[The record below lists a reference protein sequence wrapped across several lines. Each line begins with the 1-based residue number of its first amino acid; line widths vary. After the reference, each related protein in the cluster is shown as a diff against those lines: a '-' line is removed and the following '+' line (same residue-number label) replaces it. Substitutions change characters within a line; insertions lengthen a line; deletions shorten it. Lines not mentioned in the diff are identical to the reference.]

1 MNLEQYK
8 EEMWKISQR
17 YAKKYRGAKYVKQWD
32 KFWNE
37 KQLVA
42 DLSLEGRDDIKSV
55 LDIGT
60 GVGMLPFIYQ
70 QRGIEVEGTDITE
83 DITGKMFIDC
93 CNLINMK
100 RFELWVRPN
109 QPMNLS
115 RHYDM
120 IVATRT
126 EFDRQEGWNWKYFL
140 DDCFKHCNRVFFK
153 LNEGGS
159 IRKYD
164 PGFAKILFNK
174 KPDGTPI
181 GHWCLKLD
189 KEEWL
194 KSREDIDVT

>member
-42 DLSLEGRDDIKSV
+42 DLSLEGRNDIKSV

-115 RHYDM
+115 RHHDM

-126 EFDRQEGWNWKYFL
+126 EFDGQEGWNWNFFV
-140 DDCFKHCNRVFFK
+140 DDCFKYCNRIFIHT
-153 LNEGGS
+153 NQGGKS
-159 IRKYD
+159 NNFSERLK
-164 PGFAKILFNK
+164 PFAFNK
-174 KPDGTPI
+174 DPNTGMKLGR
-181 GHWCLKLD
+181 WCFMINKNQ
-189 KEEWL
+189 W
-194 KSREDIDVT
+194 EDIDVT